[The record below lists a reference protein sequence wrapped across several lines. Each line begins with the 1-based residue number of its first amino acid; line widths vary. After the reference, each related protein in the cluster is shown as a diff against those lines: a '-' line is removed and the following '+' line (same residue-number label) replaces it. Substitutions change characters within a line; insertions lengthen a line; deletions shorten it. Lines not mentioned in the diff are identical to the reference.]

1 MSAADVVGFSGQQR
15 LTNGSRRSMKGRS
28 LVRNAARG
36 GCVADAMGDVHLRTG
51 ERWKIKGCRKKQWL
65 MWSAMHLG
73 LVCCGG
79 L

>member
-1 MSAADVVGFSGQQR
+1 MSAADGVGFSGQQR

-28 LVRNAARG
+28 LVRSAARG
-36 GCVADAMGDVHLRTG
+36 GCVADAMGVVHLRTR
-51 ERWKIKGCRKKQWL
+51 ERWKIEGGRKKQWL
-65 MWSAMHLG
+65 MWTAVHLG